1 MWVKNSAYLL
11 ITDDFKTEEASLQYA
26 SSVHLVGQVGLEP
39 TQELPAHL
47 QCAAIAARRLTHMAG
62 AAGFE
67 PTNNGVRVRC
77 LTTWL
82 RPNIDG
88 GGQGDLNTHLSVL
101 ETVALPIELYPRMVM
116 PAGLEPALPA

>member
-1 MWVKNSAYLL
+1 MSYYPVGQLWVKNSAYLL
-11 ITDDFKTEEASLQYA
+11 ITDDFKTEEASFQNA

-77 LTTWL
+77 LTTWP
-82 RPNIDG
+82 RPNMMAGAGRLEHPTDG
-88 GGQGDLNTHLSVL
+88 FGDRCSSN
-101 ETVALPIELYPRMVM
+101 
-116 PAGLEPALPA
+116 

>member
-1 MWVKNSAYLL
+1 MGRNSAYLL
-11 ITDDFKTEEASLQYA
+11 SNDDFKTEEASFQNA

-39 TQELPAHL
+39 MQELPAHL

-82 RPNIDG
+82 HPNTMAGAGRLEHPTDG
-88 GGQGDLNTHLSVL
+88 FGDRCSSN
-101 ETVALPIELYPRMVM
+101 
-116 PAGLEPALPA
+116 

>member
-1 MWVKNSAYLL
+1 
-11 ITDDFKTEEASLQYA
+11 
-26 SSVHLVGQVGLEP
+26 
-39 TQELPAHL
+39 
-47 QCAAIAARRLTHMAG
+47 MAG

-88 GGQGDLNTHLSVL
+88 GGQGDLNTQPTVL

>member
-1 MWVKNSAYLL
+1 MSYYPVGQMWVKNSAYLL
-11 ITDDFKTEEASLQYA
+11 ITDDFKTEEASFQYA

-39 TQELPAHL
+39 TQELLAHL

-67 PTNNGVRVRC
+67 PTNNGVRVRY

-82 RPNIDG
+82 RPNMMAGAGRLEHPTDG
-88 GGQGDLNTHLSVL
+88 FGDRCSSN
-101 ETVALPIELYPRMVM
+101 
-116 PAGLEPALPA
+116 